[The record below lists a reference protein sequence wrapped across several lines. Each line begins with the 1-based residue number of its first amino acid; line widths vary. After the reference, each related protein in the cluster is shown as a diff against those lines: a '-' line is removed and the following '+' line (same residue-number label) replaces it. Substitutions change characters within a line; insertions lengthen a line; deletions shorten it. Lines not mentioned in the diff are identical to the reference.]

1 MADATANT
9 ITELPI
15 TGTKFTLSSQV
26 SDPHGLTTD
35 SFGNLYVADTGNN
48 RVLVYGPGAALPTV
62 AGFSGL
68 NAPQAVAV
76 DANANLYAADSSHVV
91 ELTPAGIQT
100 TVATVSGATGVAVDP
115 AGDVLVTS
123 GTTLTEY
130 PANDAAA
137 VTVSS
142 ALVTASALA
151 MDTSGNAYIADSGQ
165 SAYVFIQRTAG
176 YYKFTSS
183 PSNTAITLTSE
194 GTSTLATTSYTQ
206 SDSTDF
212 SLVPSTTNGCSG
224 GLASGNTCS
233 LTGSFNPTSPGT
245 LTDSVT
251 FSGSSTNASPI
262 KLTLTGTTAAQST
275 TTVLKLS
282 TATLVYGSVET
293 LTATVSATLSAPTSG
308 TVNFYNS
315 GTTLL
320 GSANVGANGVA
331 VLNLVPSAGA
341 YSVTATFVPTGI
353 GYYGSTTAGASSF
366 AVTQA
371 VLTVTANN
379 ASKLYQAANPALTY
393 TITGFVNSDTQSSA
407 TTGLPTE
414 STTATTTSS
423 VGSYPIT
430 ITQGTL
436 AATNYTFSFV
446 NGTLSITGA
455 TAQSITFGALPG
467 VTYGI
472 SPISLTATASSGL
485 AVSYSVTGPA
495 SISGSTLTVT
505 GAGTIAVT
513 ASQTGNNT
521 YAAAATVTQSF
532 ASAQAALNV
541 AAVSAS
547 RVYGTANPTLT
558 YTITGF
564 VNGDSQVTATAG
576 APAESTTALVTS
588 GVGGYPITVAQGTLS
603 SNNYS
608 LTFTSGT
615 LTVTAA
621 KLTLTAN
628 SASRVYGTANP
639 TFSGSISG
647 IVNNDPLVETFA
659 TTAITSTSP
668 GTYAIVPGA
677 TGTNAG
683 NYSIAAS
690 NGVLTITQATPIEVI
705 STSATSGYNGSTNI
719 TLTATLSS
727 PTSGAP
733 TGTVAFMAGTTVVG
747 TMTIAGSTAVL
758 TTSALPVGSDS
769 VTAVYSGDSNFFIHH
784 QLAGPDHDCSRL
796 RCHGFCI
803 HSEFSGKLPGGASVL
818 EHHSRR
824 PHGYIDL
831 RLPGSSGATK
841 LRIQSG
847 EPAAQWTDDDPERAD
862 VGVQLFGN
870 GQRATFRR
878 GWSSTARAVTLA
890 ILPILFIFGRRR
902 RLPST
907 LLACMILV
915 GLVTL
920 GGCGSSPTALEVS
933 YGTYSF
939 TATVNSGTTVL
950 QTIDMTLTIP

>member
-1 MADATANT
+1 MLGAALVSGVGKGAGLVVDPGTSSVTGSGLIPKGIAVDGAGRVLVADGSSKSILRYSAGTAATLASGFTAPTGVAVDGAGNIFVADATANT

-521 YAAAATVTQSF
+521 TQ
-532 ASAQAALNV
+532 
-541 AAVSAS
+541 
-547 RVYGTANPTLT
+547 P
-558 YTITGF
+558 
-564 VNGDSQVTATAG
+564 
-576 APAESTTALVTS
+576 P
-588 GVGGYPITVAQGTLS
+588 
-603 SNNYS
+603 
-608 LTFTSGT
+608 
-615 LTVTAA
+615 
-621 KLTLTAN
+621 
-628 SASRVYGTANP
+628 
-639 TFSGSISG
+639 
-647 IVNNDPLVETFA
+647 
-659 TTAITSTSP
+659 
-668 GTYAIVPGA
+668 
-677 TGTNAG
+677 
-683 NYSIAAS
+683 
-690 NGVLTITQATPIEVI
+690 
-705 STSATSGYNGSTNI
+705 
-719 TLTATLSS
+719 
-727 PTSGAP
+727 
-733 TGTVAFMAGTTVVG
+733 
-747 TMTIAGSTAVL
+747 
-758 TTSALPVGSDS
+758 
-769 VTAVYSGDSNFFIHH
+769 
-784 QLAGPDHDCSRL
+784 QL
-796 RCHGFCI
+796 
-803 HSEFSGKLPGGASVL
+803 
-818 EHHSRR
+818 
-824 PHGYIDL
+824 
-831 RLPGSSGATK
+831 
-841 LRIQSG
+841 
-847 EPAAQWTDDDPERAD
+847 
-862 VGVQLFGN
+862 
-870 GQRATFRR
+870 
-878 GWSSTARAVTLA
+878 
-890 ILPILFIFGRRR
+890 
-902 RLPST
+902 
-907 LLACMILV
+907 
-915 GLVTL
+915 
-920 GGCGSSPTALEVS
+920 
-933 YGTYSF
+933 
-939 TATVNSGTTVL
+939 
-950 QTIDMTLTIP
+950 